1 MARIFPTVP
10 GTVPCIK
17 TTRINTDSG
26 YGRLQPVEGSLAGS
40 LQKVRDEQRNLVIR
54 SRARQAEGNPFR
66 EQWSDESPELQDYY
80 DSTIS
85 ESKDSE

>member
-10 GTVPCIK
+10 GIVPCVK
-17 TTRINTDSG
+17 TVRTNNDYG
-26 YGRLQPVEGSLAGS
+26 YGRSQVAEGSLAGS
-40 LQKVRDEQRNLVIR
+40 LQKVRDEQRNLVVR

-66 EQWSDESPELQDYY
+66 EQWADESPEIQDYY

-85 ESKDSE
+85 EAKDSE